1 MKYEENFIHVE
12 ECQNIFIWKHLFF
25 VRKGRAFYATLYQEV
40 SFWNKGA
47 GRVLKRTLDRDTWT
61 SNQSDSFE
69 PQPLRPIVRNTS
81 AQVQVTAS
89 DNECHPPHI
98 PHPGRPPPSWR
109 GSSTISPTP
118 IRLEPLRPIVR
129 NTSAQVQVTASDN
142 ECHPPHIPH
151 PGRPPPSWRGS
162 STISPTVVFIIAAI
176 IFIVGGLCLINH
188 QKVSVRNEDEIQGV
202 VVTVILVRRSGGW
215 KQVSSV
221 PVKSRFVI
229 VHRQKGRFWIQS
241 DGGGR

>member
-109 GSSTISPTP
+109 GSSTISPT
-118 IRLEPLRPIVR
+118 
-129 NTSAQVQVTASDN
+129 
-142 ECHPPHIPH
+142 
-151 PGRPPPSWRGS
+151 
-162 STISPTVVFIIAAI
+162 VVFIIAAI

-215 KQVSSV
+215 QQVSSV